1 MQPDQLFR
9 GLAEP
14 AVTPNRDC
22 GHDFSS
28 TSRGV
33 SSSGVRSIEFGRP
46 NKKDDRGAACHDDV
60 YSFPVEHQALP
71 RPSRVNSVVGGRL
84 EFRDRMGRS
93 LESRGRGPLEDV
105 APFDPV
111 ELESHLGLETS
122 DLSTYQ

>member
-1 MQPDQLFR
+1 M
-9 GLAEP
+9 E
-14 AVTPNRDC
+14 RDFIINHHRLVG
-22 GHDFSS
+22 GHDFRLIPSVGGCPRLPIPIPIGRWVS
-28 TSRGV
+28 TTS
-33 SSSGVRSIEFGRP
+33 
-46 NKKDDRGAACHDDV
+46 D
-60 YSFPVEHQALP
+60 
-71 RPSRVNSVVGGRL
+71 PSRVNGVVGGRL